1 MQKSFAQ
8 VIKEIVLSSIDTE
21 ELLRDGMYHTLRQVY
36 DSEYGYNGVTPQACK
51 DYLQALPSV
60 CTIPFENHKI
70 LELLEAEGFTKPT
83 EKGRYGLIEKYWKEA
98 GNQFYHLIKRG

>member
-8 VIKEIVLSSIDTE
+8 AVKEIVISSIDHDYLTYE
-21 ELLRDGMYHTLRQVY
+21 GMTSTLRQVY

-51 DYLQALPSV
+51 DYLQGLPSV
-60 CTIPFENHKI
+60 CTIPFENYKI
-70 LELLEAEGFTKPT
+70 LELMEAEGFTKPT

-98 GNQFYHLIKRG
+98 GNQFYKLIK

>member
-8 VIKEIVLSSIDTE
+8 AIKEIVISSIDME
-21 ELLRDGMYHTLRQVY
+21 GRGWNTLRQVY
-36 DSEYGYNGVTPQACK
+36 DSEYGYNGVTPQSCK
-51 DYLQALPSV
+51 DYLQGLPSV